1 MKIQFEDSF
10 GKSLKR
16 MIWHESRI
24 YKLYSVFK
32 YGIWHFFANIWRFRK
47 VLWNHQWWDYRYTLD
62 ALYTSLSIM
71 EKGMHKGLEVP
82 YSRDKKIAKMQR
94 ALELLKNKID
104 DNYIDRAQ
112 DVLGKLPD
120 HDWEFED
127 VGNGCSRLI
136 DNDTPEEKEHSKK
149 VFDYST
155 VLEETEWE
163 ELWQIFKGQTNSE
176 YKEWKEKNESS
187 FTQEEIDNAEAY
199 NKFFDGSGMQGW
211 WD

>member
-1 MKIQFEDSF
+1 MKLIIIALFILVTNNLFAGPTKVGNGDDGSDLEGFE
-10 GKSLKR
+10 LVT
-16 MIWHESRI
+16 H
-24 YKLYSVFK
+24 
-32 YGIWHFFANIWRFRK
+32 
-47 VLWNHQWWDYRYTLD
+47 
-62 ALYTSLSIM
+62 
-71 EKGMHKGLEVP
+71 GLLINT
-82 YSRDKKIAKMQR
+82 KIK